1 MRCGSAPV
9 TAEFDFLQAGPQTWD
24 TRVETDAGALTL
36 AMGGDVL
43 TLPGE
48 AERRDADREYP
59 RLYARFADLIAA
71 GESDVDWRPLQ
82 LVADAFL
89 VAERA
94 TGARFEF

>member
-1 MRCGSAPV
+1 
-9 TAEFDFLQAGPQTWD
+9 
-24 TRVETDAGALTL
+24 
-36 AMGGDVL
+36 MGGSVL

-48 AERRDADREYP
+48 DEQRAPDREYP

-82 LVADAFL
+82 LVADALL

-94 TGARFEF
+94 TGPAFEF